1 MSIYWVRIDC
11 GQYNIEGDNMFID
24 GDYLYIYR
32 GEELRAMFR
41 TDIIVEAR
49 LAKSRKEAAN

>member
-1 MSIYWVRIDC
+1 MTIYWVRIDR

-24 GDYLYIYR
+24 GDYLYIYK

-41 TDIIVEAR
+41 TEIVLEAR
-49 LAKSRKEAAN
+49 LAKSRKESI

>member
-1 MSIYWVRIDC
+1 MSIYWVRIDS

-41 TDIIVEAR
+41 TDIVLEAR
-49 LAKSRKEAAN
+49 LAKSRKESI

>member
-1 MSIYWVRIDC
+1 MSIYWVRVDR

-24 GDYLYIYR
+24 GDYLYIYK

-41 TDIIVEAR
+41 TDIVLEAR
-49 LAKSRKEAAN
+49 LAMSRKEST

>member
-1 MSIYWVRIDC
+1 MSIYWVRIDR

-24 GDYLYIYR
+24 GDYLYIYK

-41 TDIIVEAR
+41 TDIVLEAR
-49 LAKSRKEAAN
+49 LARSRKESV

>member
-1 MSIYWVRIDC
+1 MSIYWVRIDR

-24 GDYLYIYR
+24 GDYLYIYK

-49 LAKSRKEAAN
+49 LAKSRKESV

>member
-1 MSIYWVRIDC
+1 MSIYWVRVDR

-24 GDYLYIYR
+24 GDYLYIYK

-41 TDIIVEAR
+41 TDIVLEAR
-49 LAKSRKEAAN
+49 LAKTARKEST

>member
-1 MSIYWVRIDC
+1 MTIYWVRIDG

-24 GDYLYIYR
+24 GDYLYIYK

-49 LAKSRKEAAN
+49 LAKSRKESI

>member
-1 MSIYWVRIDC
+1 MSIYWVRIDR

-24 GDYLYIYR
+24 GDYLYIYK

-41 TDIIVEAR
+41 TDIVLEAR
-49 LAKSRKEAAN
+49 VAKEAVN